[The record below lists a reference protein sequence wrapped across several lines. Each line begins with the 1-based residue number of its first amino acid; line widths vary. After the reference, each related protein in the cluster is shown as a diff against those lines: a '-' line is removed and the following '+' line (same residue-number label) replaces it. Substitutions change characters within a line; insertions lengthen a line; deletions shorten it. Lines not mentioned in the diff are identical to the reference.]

1 MARSA
6 EFCRSAYQEGV
17 RMNYFCHLDSSDDL
31 EHTNLQLYSL
41 KKAADAWNELLDDV
55 TDAGLDDV
63 DYLRERLTFIVSCL
77 GLSLSQ
83 LMGQNCPSPDKEK
96 IDQPGELLSNI
107 LNRTSVDRTTK
118 RLLNSTFGD
127 FLKYYG
133 AIRHFGRNLDD
144 ENYEVVRKL
153 TISELDRFIKMT
165 IQIWDLVIGIYRHDK
180 ENEIDDDISSVSNIV
195 SFNRLAEQQDGAA
208 KLNNRFMK

>member
-1 MARSA
+1 
-6 EFCRSAYQEGV
+6 
-17 RMNYFCHLDSSDDL
+17 MNYFCHLDSSGDL

-41 KKAADAWNELLDDV
+41 KKAADAWNELLDGV
-55 TDAGLDDV
+55 TDTGLDGV
-63 DYLRERLTFIVSCL
+63 DHPRERLTFIVSCL
-77 GLSLSQ
+77 GLALSQ

-144 ENYEVVRKL
+144 KNYEVVRKL

-165 IQIWDLVIGIYRHDK
+165 IQIWDLVIGIYRQDK
-180 ENEIDDDISSVSNIV
+180 ENEIDDDVSSVSNIV
-195 SFNRLAEQQDGAA
+195 SFNQLAKQQDVAA